1 MDKLV
6 HGLQHFQAH
15 VFRHKRELFRRLA
28 AGQRPMALFITCSD
42 SRVSPDLI
50 TQAEPGDIFVLRN
63 AGNIVPPSP
72 HSGGELATI
81 EFAVVELGIR
91 DVVVCGHSDCGAMK
105 GLLAPDSISE
115 RLPAVARW
123 LRHAERTKEIVDS
136 EHQGLA
142 SGDIL
147 EAAIRENVLVQMENL
162 RTHAFVRE
170 RVEQG
175 KLRLHGWV
183 YKFETGEVL
192 HAPIAG
198 RRA

>member
-6 HGLQHFQAH
+6 HGIQQFQTH
-15 VFRHKRELFRRLA
+15 VFRSKRELFRRLA

-63 AGNIVPPSP
+63 AGNIIPPSP
-72 HSGGELATI
+72 HCGGELATI
-81 EFAVVELGIR
+81 EFAGVELGIR

-105 GLLAPDSISE
+105 GLLAPETVCD
-115 RLPAVARW
+115 RLPAVSRW
-123 LRHAERTKEIVDS
+123 LRHADRTREIVEA
-136 EHQGLA
+136 EHAGLRGVDA
-142 SGDIL
+142 LD
-147 EAAIRENVLVQMENL
+147 AAIRENVLVQMENL

-170 RVEQG
+170 RIEQG